1 MGCMGPGHYDA
12 FASDYATDNEGNLLN
27 SFYERPAMLEL
38 LGNVQGTQVLD
49 AGCGA
54 GPLAA
59 ELTARGATVTG
70 FDASSEM
77 IAIARRGLVDT
88 VDLQVAQLGRPL
100 PSPDGCFDLVAASLV
115 LHYLEDWGP
124 ALTELHRVLKPGGR
138 LAISVH
144 HPIVYRLMFPERDY
158 FATEPWTS
166 TSAFN
171 GTEAELTYWHRP
183 LHAMTDAFAEAG
195 LRVTAIA
202 EPPFAAD
209 TPAELIP
216 PHLGDRAA
224 FLSFI
229 FFVLER

>member
-1 MGCMGPGHYDA
+1 MRPGHYDA
-12 FASDYATDNEGNLLN
+12 FASDYATDNERNLVN

-38 LGNVQGTQVLD
+38 LGDVLGEQVLD

-59 ELTARGATVTG
+59 ELTSRGATVAG

-77 IAIARRGLVDT
+77 IAIARRRLGDAA
-88 VDLQVAQLGRPL
+88 DLQVAQLGRQL
-100 PSPDGCFDLVAASLV
+100 PYPDGCFDRVAASLV

-124 ALTELHRVLKPGGR
+124 ALTELRRVLKPGGR
-138 LAISVH
+138 LVVSVH
-144 HPIVYRLMFPERDY
+144 HPIIYRLMFPERDY
-158 FATEPWTS
+158 FATGQWTS
-166 TSAFN
+166 TSTFN

-183 LHAMTDAFAEAG
+183 LHAMTDAFAETG
-195 LRVTAIA
+195 FSTVTVA

-209 TPAELIP
+209 TPTELIP
-216 PHLGDRAA
+216 PHLVDRTA